1 LSTSPTI
8 LNNVLW
14 AGIAFNDSTLIVG
27 EYAILQKHPIIE
39 FVKYQ
44 RNLQLEEAFRSKELE
59 TMKWFSQGKYFLE
72 QKDANTLRMY
82 IVKWGRSDFNKTNP
96 QEAFIFYYELTK
108 GEHGITVKAIR
119 PDMSKMD
126 FKAAFGQLWNRIVN
140 Y

>member
-1 LSTSPTI
+1 
-8 LNNVLW
+8 
-14 AGIAFNDSTLIVG
+14 
-27 EYAILQKHPIIE
+27 
-39 FVKYQ
+39 
-44 RNLQLEEAFRSKELE
+44 
-59 TMKWFSQGKYFLE
+59 
-72 QKDANTLRMY
+72 MY
-82 IVKWGRSDFNKTNP
+82 IVKWGRSDFSKTDP